1 MNIKS
6 YRDVKE
12 KKLVTV
18 SRIGPNFTI
27 IKRRF
32 DPDTGIELS
41 PEAEIFKRE
50 DIEKQ
55 RAEHQTFVDELT
67 TLLADLDALP

>member
-6 YRDVKE
+6 YRDARE

-18 SRIGPNFTI
+18 NRIGPNFTI
-27 IKRRF
+27 LKRRF
-32 DPDTGIELS
+32 DPDSGVEIS
-41 PEAEIFKRE
+41 PEGEIFRRE